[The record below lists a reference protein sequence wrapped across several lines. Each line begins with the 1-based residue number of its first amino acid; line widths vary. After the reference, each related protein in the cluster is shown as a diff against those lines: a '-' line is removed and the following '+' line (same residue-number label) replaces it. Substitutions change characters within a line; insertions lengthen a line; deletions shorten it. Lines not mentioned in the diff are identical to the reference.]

1 MSTLGHD
8 IRSKQPH
15 RDALDRDVQ
24 EYLRK
29 GGTVEVLETCV
40 VSSPTVTPW
49 TATSRST
56 CARAGRRRFWKPAWC
71 STAATEDDEEDGP

>member
-29 GGTVEVLETCV
+29 GGTVEVLETGV
-40 VSSPTVTPW
+40 VS
-49 TATSRST
+49 
-56 CARAGRRRFWKPAWC
+56 

>member
-29 GGTVEVLETCV
+29 GGTVEVLETV
-40 VSSPTVTPW
+40 AVS
-49 TATSRST
+49 
-56 CARAGRRRFWKPAWC
+56 